1 MGLNMLNRIIILLFF
16 LFSSNAFANEGKF
29 KLLSKGYRAPYSGV
43 LFDKNAVSSLL
54 AMKDRLV
61 TECDLNMEFEINK
74 LSTTHKLEIDKL
86 KLDMKYLKDQ
96 HTIEMN
102 GKKLQVANLQ
112 KELKKRNGVN
122 KSWYI
127 VGGFAVGVLTT
138 TTIVWSVK

>member
-1 MGLNMLNRIIILLFF
+1 
-16 LFSSNAFANEGKF
+16 
-29 KLLSKGYRAPYSGV
+29 
-43 LFDKNAVSSLL
+43 
-54 AMKDRLV
+54 MKDRLV

-74 LSTTHKLEIDKL
+74 LSTKHKLEIDKL

>member
-1 MGLNMLNRIIILLFF
+1 MF
-16 LFSSNAFANEGKF
+16 FSSDAFANEGKF

-54 AMKDRLV
+54 AMKDRL
-61 TECDLNMEFEINK
+61 TTQCDLDMEFHINK
-74 LSTTHKLEIDKL
+74 LATTHKLEIDKL
-86 KLDMKYLKDQ
+86 KVDMQYLKDQ
-96 HTIEMN
+96 HTIQMD
-102 GKKLQVANLQ
+102 GKNLQITNLQ